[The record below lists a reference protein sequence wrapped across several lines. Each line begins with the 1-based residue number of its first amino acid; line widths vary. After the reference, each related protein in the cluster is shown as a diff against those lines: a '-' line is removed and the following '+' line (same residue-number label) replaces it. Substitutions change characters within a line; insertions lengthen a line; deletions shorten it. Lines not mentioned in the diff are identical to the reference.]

1 MTPEHIKRLGKEAAR
16 IYQTALDNGA
26 SEAFADMVA
35 HQIAPG
41 TKGSDRAFM
50 EGRMSGNWMDD
61 MPKPLAQ
68 RMVRQARA
76 AGINTTGKF
85 YMGGLADKRGHLDPH
100 AWVDSVA
107 DVKRVAK
114 ARDLEVRGIVDYTP
128 PEKPPKPKKDIAP
141 DILNK
146 AVQAEMRKSPGQ
158 RREDVVERVKNRI
171 VPHWKKRKSN
181 G

>member
-1 MTPEHIKRLGKEAAR
+1 MIPEHIAELGQDAAR
-16 IYQTALDNGA
+16 RYETALASGA

-35 HQIAPG
+35 HQVAPG

-50 EGRMSGNWMDD
+50 EGRLDGNWMDG

-76 AGINTTGKF
+76 AGINTTGRF
-85 YMGGLADKRGHLDPH
+85 YMGGLADKRAHLDPH

-114 ARDLEVRGIVDYTP
+114 ERDLEVRGIVDYTP
-128 PEKPPKPKKDIAP
+128 PEKPPKKKVEIAP
-141 DILNK
+141 DILR
-146 AVQAEMRKSPGQ
+146 AEARREMEKNPGMRKG
-158 RREDVVERVKNRI
+158 DAVERARERI
-171 VPHWKKRKSN
+171 VPHWKRKK
-181 G
+181 